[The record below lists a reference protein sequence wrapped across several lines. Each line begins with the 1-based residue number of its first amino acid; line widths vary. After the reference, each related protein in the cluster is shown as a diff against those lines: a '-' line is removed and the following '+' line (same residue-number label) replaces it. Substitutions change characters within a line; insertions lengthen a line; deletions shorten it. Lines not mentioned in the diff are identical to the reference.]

1 MRRRRGLVLGLCV
14 ALLAGC
20 APGSSSERAGGAPA
34 AGAPAATGSG
44 PVAPA
49 ATARPVEQIKYA
61 ISSPTGVFAP
71 VVVARDKGYFREEGI
86 EVEIPAMQAPV
97 AIAGL
102 TSGEIDYTGFFSLTV
117 GAAIAGLPQ
126 RVVAATVSR
135 STRHIMAP
143 PSVRSME
150 QLRGGVIAVSAIG
163 GGPYGSGVLA
173 LEHFGIDPRS
183 EVTWLQAGGATER
196 LIAMQQGAA
205 VAGILSGPEV
215 PQAEALG
222 FTSLLRLD
230 DVAPLPESGVS
241 TAVAKLESQPDQ
253 VQRVIRALVRAL
265 RFLKSDREG
274 SLPILMQFL
283 SLPREGAE
291 QAYDGVAFAYSDD
304 GTLPAQSL
312 RYAIDQESKSR
323 NLTAPIS
330 PADVADFRLLYGV
343 LAEMGIQPADGSAR

>member
-1 MRRRRGLVLGLCV
+1 
-14 ALLAGC
+14 
-20 APGSSSERAGGAPA
+20 
-34 AGAPAATGSG
+34 
-44 PVAPA
+44 
-49 ATARPVEQIKYA
+49 VEQIKYA
-61 ISSPTGVFAP
+61 ITSPTGVFAP

-102 TSGEIDYTGFFSLTV
+102 TSGELDYTAFFSLTV

-135 STRHIMAP
+135 STRHIMVSP
-143 PSVRSME
+143 NVRSME

-173 LEHFGIDPRS
+173 LEHFGIDPQS
-183 EVTWLQAGGATER
+183 EVTWLQAGGAVER

-205 VAGILSGPEV
+205 IAGILSGPEV

-222 FTSLLRLD
+222 FASLLRLD

-241 TAVAKLESQPDQ
+241 TTVARIESNPTQ
-253 VQRVIRALVRAL
+253 VRGVVRALVRSL

-274 SLPILMQFL
+274 SLPVLMQFL

-312 RYAIDQESKSR
+312 RYAIEQESKGR
-323 NLTAPIS
+323 NLTAPPT
-330 PADVADFRLLYGV
+330 PADVADFRLLYAV
-343 LAEMGIQPADGSAR
+343 LAEMGIQPAEGSAR